1 MTQWNHQIMDR
12 RTFVGSVGGV
22 TALGLAGCLTRNGG
36 GTGGGSDEGGSGDR
50 GTLTVATYESFL
62 DAPST
67 SPGEW
72 VTEEFEK
79 RNPDA
84 TIEWTTPDNGLN
96 YYIERASQGVEIDA
110 DVYLGLTVD
119 DLIRVDRNVE
129 GSLFGGLT
137 AGDLDNGGAI
147 REELRFDPKGRVLP
161 FDTGYISLV
170 YDEGVV
176 DEPRTFDSLLD
187 PAYEG
192 TLLAQNAQSSAPG
205 RAFLLWS
212 IQTVGESAYLDY
224 WRDLLDND
232 VQILGSWED
241 TYTAYL
247 EEERPMIVSY
257 STDQVY
263 ANRDGLDM
271 DRHRIAFLNEQGYAN
286 PEGVGVFETTGKRP
300 LAERFVDFLLSP
312 AAQGAIATNNVQFP
326 ATTHADLDEEFERYA
341 KEPPEIVSS
350 SYEELSANLDTWVE
364 EWAQEIAQG

>member
-1 MTQWNHQIMDR
+1 NHHVMNR
-12 RTFVGSVGGV
+12 RRFVGSVGGAV
-22 TALGLAGCLTRNGG
+22 SLGIAGCLSCDGG
-36 GTGGGSDEGGSGDR
+36 GNGTNGDGETDDP

-72 VTEEFEK
+72 VTEEFER

-96 YYIERASQGVEIDA
+96 YYVERASQGVGIDA

-119 DLIRVDRNVE
+119 DLIRVDRTLDDALF
-129 GSLFGGLT
+129 GSLDP
-137 AGDLDNGGAI
+137 GDLDNGDAI
-147 REELRFDPKGRVLP
+147 REELTFDPDGRVLP

-187 PAYEG
+187 SAYEG

-212 IQTVGESAYLDY
+212 IHTLGESAYLDY
-224 WRDLLDND
+224 WRELVDND
-232 VQILGSWED
+232 VQILGSWQD

-271 DRHRIAFLNEQGYAN
+271 DRHRIAFLEEQGYAN
-286 PEGVGVFETTGKRP
+286 PEGVALFESTGRRA

-312 AAQGAIATNNVQFP
+312 EAQGAIATNNVQFP
-326 ATTHADLDEEFERYA
+326 ATTHADLGEEFDRYA
-341 KEPPEIVSS
+341 KEPPEVVSL
-350 SYEELSANLDTWVE
+350 SYDDLSANLETWVE

>member
-1 MTQWNHQIMDR
+1 MTQWNHLIMDR
-12 RTFVGSVGGV
+12 RTFVGSVGGA
-22 TALGLAGCLTRNGG
+22 TALGLAGCLSRDGGNGG
-36 GTGGGSDEGGSGDR
+36 DGDSGDP

-72 VTEEFEK
+72 LTEEFES
-79 RNPDA
+79 RHPDA

-96 YYIERASQGVEIDA
+96 YYIERASQGVGIDA

-129 GSLFGGLT
+129 GPLFGSLDP
-137 AGDLDNGGAI
+137 AALDNGNAI
-147 REELRFDPKGRVLP
+147 REELTFDPEGRVIP

-176 DEPRTFDSLLD
+176 DEPQTFDSLLD

-212 IQTVGESAYLDY
+212 IQAVGESAYLDY
-224 WRDLLDND
+224 WRALADNG
-232 VQILGSWED
+232 VRILGSWQD

-286 PEGVGVFETTGKRP
+286 PEGVGIFESTGRRA

-326 ATTHADLDEEFERYA
+326 ATTHADLGEEFDRYA
-341 KEPPEIVSS
+341 HEPPEVVSL
-350 SYEELSANLDTWVE
+350 SYDALSENLDTWVE